1 MPTRHLTKFK
11 SHVTGC
17 KPQTT
22 LYRWCSSSTLHPAFR
37 YSSKTWQGWNS
48 RVVLWSPLS
57 RGRLSMED
65 EVGELRGDKEA
76 GSTPNMQVA
85 EGKTK
90 TQSPRSRCRQVWCL
104 PRPLWLGLHPPP
116 SLWVLKVVLLSTHTS
131 SPYNVSYKEGVSSS
145 PYKDEEPTHWKRPWC
160 WERLKAGREGLNGIT
175 NQIDM
180 SLSKFQEIVKDREAG
195 RAAVHG
201 VTKSSTLLNK
211 NKDTSLIGLGPHP
224 YDLGIPWWF
233 RW

>member
-1 MPTRHLTKFK
+1 MAFHVPVGFIPEGQGWFNSKKSIILTELRGK
-11 SHVTGC
+11 SQDHIHRCLQGIWQNSSPMWLAVNH
-17 KPQTT
+17 KPHYTDDAHP
-22 LYRWCSSSTLHPAFR
+22 STLHPAFR

-90 TQSPRSRCRQVWCL
+90 TQSPRSRCQQVWCL

-131 SPYNVSYKEGVSSS
+131 SPYKVS
-145 PYKDEEPTHWKRPWC
+145 
-160 WERLKAGREGLNGIT
+160 
-175 NQIDM
+175 
-180 SLSKFQEIVKDREAG
+180 
-195 RAAVHG
+195 
-201 VTKSSTLLNK
+201 
-211 NKDTSLIGLGPHP
+211 
-224 YDLGIPWWF
+224 
-233 RW
+233 